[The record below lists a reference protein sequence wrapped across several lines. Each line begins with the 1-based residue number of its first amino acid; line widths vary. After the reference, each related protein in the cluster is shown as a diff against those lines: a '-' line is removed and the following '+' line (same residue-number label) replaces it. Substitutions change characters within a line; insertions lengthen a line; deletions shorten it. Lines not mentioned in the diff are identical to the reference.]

1 VKQHKATENVAKVT
15 VSHVYGKS
23 NADDQTSP
31 PSKPKNKIM
40 KKLTP
45 AEKDEILEMLL

>member
-1 VKQHKATENVAKVT
+1 VKKHKASENVAKVT

-23 NADDQTSP
+23 KTEDQTSP

-40 KKLTP
+40 KKLTS
-45 AEKDEILEMLL
+45 AEKDELIEMLL